1 MYTTQ
6 ILWILS
12 WPVIIW
18 FSYQMV
24 KLAIKKFEKNSSEH

>member
-24 KLAIKKFEKNSSEH
+24 KLAIKKFEKNSSKH